1 MEPQSVLHHHPM
13 KPFLSHIGKGKRN
26 SMWLMS
32 RVLLKTGMAL
42 EDTKVKSFLKI
53 IEEIFPQ
60 KSIEF
65 QPVSLKK

>member
-1 MEPQSVLHHHPM
+1 
-13 KPFLSHIGKGKRN
+13 
-26 SMWLMS
+26 MS

-42 EDTKVKSFLKI
+42 EETKVKSFLKI